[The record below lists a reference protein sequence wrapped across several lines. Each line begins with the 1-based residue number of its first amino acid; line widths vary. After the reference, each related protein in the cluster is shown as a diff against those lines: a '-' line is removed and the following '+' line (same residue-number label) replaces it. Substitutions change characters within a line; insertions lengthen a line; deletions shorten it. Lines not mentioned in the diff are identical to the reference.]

1 MTFEATSVSLL
12 NLNSLF
18 SKTLSPLLNILYILI
33 AVAIGVGLAR
43 LIQSLVTWIFKA
55 IKMDDLVDT
64 IKLTPFLEKAD
75 IKRAPSKLLG
85 DLAYW
90 LSIYFLIMGVAMV
103 LGLPVFD
110 MLDKTFSYTG
120 VILLAALSL
129 SLGSFLA
136 MLLGGLVYLITA
148 SLGINGAKTISKIIQ
163 YATIIFAFLL
173 ALEQLGIAPQLL
185 AAQLGVII
193 GALGLAV
200 AIAFGL
206 GCKDIMA
213 DFVSNLIRGK

>member
-1 MTFEATSVSLL
+1 MTFEAGSVSLL

-18 SKTLSPLLNILYILI
+18 TKTLNPLLNILYILI

-43 LIQSLVTWIFKA
+43 LIQGLVTWIFKA
-55 IKMDDLVDT
+55 LKLDDLIDT

-103 LGLPVFD
+103 LGLPVFE
-110 MLDKTFSYTG
+110 MLDKTFSYAG
-120 VILLAALSL
+120 VILLAALTL

-136 MLLGGLVYLITA
+136 MVLGGLVYLITS
-148 SLGINGAKTISKIIQ
+148 SLGISGAKTISKIIQ

-173 ALEQLGIAPQLL
+173 ALEQLGIASETL
-185 AAQLGVII
+185 APHLGVII
-193 GALGLAV
+193 GALGLAA

>member
-1 MTFEATSVSLL
+1 MTREASVLAVSNLFYKTSVPLL
-12 NLNSLF
+12 NL
-18 SKTLSPLLNILYILI
+18 LYALI
-33 AVAIGVGLAR
+33 IIIIGLAVAR
-43 LIQSLVTWIFKA
+43 LIRYIIVLILQALKLNEMLKA
-55 IKMDDLVDT
+55 IKF
-64 IKLTPFLEKAD
+64 TPLLEKAE
-75 IKRAPSKLLG
+75 IKRSPADLLG

-90 LSIYFLIMGVAMV
+90 LAIYFMVMGIMVVMGM
-103 LGLPVFD
+103 PVTQV
-110 MLDKTFSYTG
+110 LDKIFSYTG
-120 VILLAALSL
+120 VVLLAAVVL

-136 MLLGGLVYLITA
+136 MLIGGLVYVIA
-148 SLGINGAKTISKIIQ
+148 ANLGIAGAKTISKIIQ

-173 ALEQLGIAPQLL
+173 ALEQLGISSALL
-185 AAQLGVII
+185 ATNIGVII

>member
-12 NLNSLF
+12 TLNSLF
-18 SKTLSPLLNILYILI
+18 TKTLTPLLNILYILI

-43 LIQSLVTWIFKA
+43 LIQGLVTWIFKA
-55 IKMDDLVDT
+55 LKLDDLVDT

-103 LGLPVFD
+103 LGLPVFA

-120 VILLAALSL
+120 VIMLAALSL

-136 MLLGGLVYLITA
+136 MLLSGLVYLITA

-173 ALEQLGIAPQLL
+173 ALEQLGIAPETL
-185 AAQLGVII
+185 APHLGVII